1 MFPSP
6 DIEQSITMRELID
19 EINNLEF
26 INFKYRTALLSSNK
40 DLIKNEEEII
50 EQGTWYNI

>member
-50 EQGTWYNI
+50 EQGT